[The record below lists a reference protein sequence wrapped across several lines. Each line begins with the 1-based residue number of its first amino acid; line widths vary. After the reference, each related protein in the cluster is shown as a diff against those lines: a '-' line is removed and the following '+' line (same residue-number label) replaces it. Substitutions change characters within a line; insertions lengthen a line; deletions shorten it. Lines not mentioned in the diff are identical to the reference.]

1 MRFRIERITDC
12 EFCNLNID
20 YGFYNTPVGEIL
32 IASTVRGI
40 CCIELA
46 DNRDEALQLLC
57 KRFAKSSHRDEA
69 LQLLCKRFAKSSQQ
83 IHPAEFHN
91 QALRFFNK
99 DERLSSDEI
108 VLHLYGTDFQMKVWR
123 ALLEIPFGKTST
135 YSDIAKAINNPR
147 ALRAVGTAIGR
158 NPVAILVPC
167 HRVLRSDGGIGGYY
181 WGIEKKKILLEWEG
195 DMP

>member
-1 MRFRIERITDC
+1 MRFRIERMTDS
-12 EFCNLNID
+12 EFRNLNID

-32 IASTVRGI
+32 VASTSRGI

-57 KRFAKSSHRDEA
+57 KRFAKSFQREGHTEYHD
-69 LQLLCKRFAKSSQQ
+69 L
-83 IHPAEFHN
+83 
-91 QALRFFNK
+91 ALRFFCKN
-99 DERLSSDEI
+99 ERQSSEET
-108 VLHLYGTDFQMKVWR
+108 VLHLYGTDFQIDVWG
-123 ALLEIPFGKTST
+123 ALLDIPFGKTST
-135 YSDIAKAINNPR
+135 YSEIAMAINNPR

-181 WGIEKKKILLEWEG
+181 WGIEKKKKLLEWERCV
-195 DMP
+195 

>member
-1 MRFRIERITDC
+1 MRFRIERMTDS
-12 EFCNLNID
+12 EFRNLNID
-20 YGFYNTPVGEIL
+20 YGFYNTSVGEIL

-40 CCIELA
+40 CCIEFA
-46 DNRDEALQLLC
+46 DN
-57 KRFAKSSHRDEA
+57 RDEA

>member
-1 MRFRIERITDC
+1 MRFRIERMTDS
-12 EFCNLNID
+12 EFSNLKID

-40 CCIELA
+40 CCIEFA
-46 DNRDEALQLLC
+46 DNRDEALQLLY
-57 KRFAKSSHRDEA
+57 
-69 LQLLCKRFAKSSQQ
+69 KRFAKSSQQ

-91 QALRFFNK
+91 LALRFFDK
-99 DERLSSDEI
+99 DGRLSSDEI
-108 VLHLYGTDFQMKVWR
+108 VLHLYGTDFQMEVWR

>member
-1 MRFRIERITDC
+1 MRFRIERMTYS
-12 EFCNLNID
+12 EFRNLNID

-40 CCIELA
+40 CCIEFA
-46 DNRDEALQLLC
+46 DN
-57 KRFAKSSHRDEA
+57 RDEA

-83 IHPAEFHN
+83 IHSTEFHN

-108 VLHLYGTDFQMKVWR
+108 VLHLYGTDFQMEVWR

>member
-1 MRFRIERITDC
+1 MRFRIERMTDC
-12 EFCNLNID
+12 EFRNLNID
-20 YGFYNTPVGEIL
+20 YGFYNTSVGEIL

-40 CCIELA
+40 CCIEFA
-46 DNRDEALQLLC
+46 DN
-57 KRFAKSSHRDEA
+57 RDEA

>member
-1 MRFRIERITDC
+1 MRFRIERMTDS
-12 EFCNLNID
+12 EFRNLNID

-40 CCIELA
+40 CCIEFA
-46 DNRDEALQLLC
+46 DN
-57 KRFAKSSHRDEA
+57 RDEA

-91 QALRFFNK
+91 QALRFFDK
-99 DERLSSDEI
+99 DGRLSSDEI
-108 VLHLYGTDFQMKVWR
+108 VLHLYGTDFQMEVWR

>member
-1 MRFRIERITDC
+1 MRFRIERMTDC
-12 EFCNLNID
+12 EFRNLNID

-57 KRFAKSSHRDEA
+57 R
-69 LQLLCKRFAKSSQQ
+69 RFAKSSQQ
-83 IHPAEFHN
+83 IHPTEFHN
-91 QALRFFNK
+91 QALRFFDK
-99 DERLSSDEI
+99 DGRLSSDEI
-108 VLHLYGTDFQMKVWR
+108 VLHLYGTDFQIEVWR

-181 WGIEKKKILLEWEG
+181 WGIEKKKKLLWLENILDREN
-195 DMP
+195 

>member
-1 MRFRIERITDC
+1 MRFRIERMTDS
-12 EFCNLNID
+12 EFRNLNID

-32 IASTVRGI
+32 IASTVCGI
-40 CCIELA
+40 CCIEFA
-46 DNRDEALQLLC
+46 DN
-57 KRFAKSSHRDEA
+57 RDEA

-83 IHPAEFHN
+83 IHPTEFHN
-91 QALRFFNK
+91 QALRFFDK
-99 DERLSSDEI
+99 DGRLSSDEI
-108 VLHLYGTDFQMKVWR
+108 VLHLYGTDFQIEVWR

-135 YSDIAKAINNPR
+135 YSDIAKAINNPH

>member
-1 MRFRIERITDC
+1 MRFRIERMTDS
-12 EFCNLNID
+12 EFRNLNID

-40 CCIELA
+40 CCIEFA
-46 DNRDEALQLLC
+46 DN
-57 KRFAKSSHRDEA
+57 RDEA

-83 IHPAEFHN
+83 IHPTEFHN
-91 QALRFFNK
+91 QALRFFDK
-99 DERLSSDEI
+99 DGRLSSDEI
-108 VLHLYGTDFQMKVWR
+108 VLHLYGTDFQIEVWR

-135 YSDIAKAINNPR
+135 YSDIAKAINNPH

>member
-12 EFCNLNID
+12 EFCNLKID

-57 KRFAKSSHRDEA
+57 KRFAKSS
-69 LQLLCKRFAKSSQQ
+69 QQ
-83 IHPAEFHN
+83 IHSTEFHN

-99 DERLSSDEI
+99 DERMSSNEI
-108 VLHLYGTDFQMKVWR
+108 VLHLYGTDFQIEVWR
-123 ALLEIPFGKTST
+123 ALLEIPFGNTST
-135 YSDIAKAINNPR
+135 YSDIAKAINKKFVR
-147 ALRAVGTAIGR
+147 IKKDISLIDYIAECMGCEYI
-158 NPVAILVPC
+158 
-167 HRVLRSDGGIGGYY
+167 SDLNFLD
-181 WGIEKKKILLEWEG
+181 KI
-195 DMP
+195 

>member
-1 MRFRIERITDC
+1 M
-12 EFCNLNID
+12 
-20 YGFYNTPVGEIL
+20 
-32 IASTVRGI
+32 
-40 CCIELA
+40 
-46 DNRDEALQLLC
+46 
-57 KRFAKSSHRDEA
+57 SS
-69 LQLLCKRFAKSSQQ
+69 
-83 IHPAEFHN
+83 N
-91 QALRFFNK
+91 
-99 DERLSSDEI
+99 EI
-108 VLHLYGTDFQMKVWR
+108 VLHLYGTDFQIKVWR
-123 ALLEIPFGKTST
+123 ALLEIPFGNTST

>member
-1 MRFRIERITDC
+1 MRFRIERMTDS
-12 EFCNLNID
+12 EFRNLNID

-40 CCIELA
+40 CCIEFA
-46 DNRDEALQLLC
+46 DN
-57 KRFAKSSHRDEA
+57 RDEA

-83 IHPAEFHN
+83 IHPTEFHN
-91 QALRFFNK
+91 QALRFFDK
-99 DERLSSDEI
+99 DGRLSSDEI
-108 VLHLYGTDFQMKVWR
+108 VLHLYGTDFQIEVWR

-147 ALRAVGTAIGR
+147 AMRAVGTAIGR

>member
-12 EFCNLNID
+12 EFRNLNID

-57 KRFAKSSHRDEA
+57 KRFAKSRTDLKRTPFHELA
-69 LQLLCKRFAKSSQQ
+69 LKA
-83 IHPAEFHN
+83 IN
-91 QALRFFNK
+91 N
-99 DERLSSDEI
+99 DDSSDEI
-108 VLHLYGTDFQMKVWR
+108 VLHLHGTEFQIQVWK
-123 ALLEIPFGKTST
+123 ALLEIPFGETST

-158 NPVAILVPC
+158 NPVAILIPC

-181 WGIEKKKILLEWEG
+181 WGIEKKKKLLEWEKCV
-195 DMP
+195 

>member
-1 MRFRIERITDC
+1 MRFRIERMTDS
-12 EFCNLNID
+12 EFRNLNID
-20 YGFYNTPVGEIL
+20 YGFYNTSVGEIL

-40 CCIELA
+40 CCIEFA
-46 DNRDEALQLLC
+46 DN
-57 KRFAKSSHRDEA
+57 RDEA

-83 IHPAEFHN
+83 IHPTEFHN
-91 QALRFFNK
+91 QALRFFDK
-99 DERLSSDEI
+99 DGRLSSDEI
-108 VLHLYGTDFQMKVWR
+108 VLHLYGTDFQIEVWR

-135 YSDIAKAINNPR
+135 YSDIAKAINNPH

>member
-1 MRFRIERITDC
+1 MRFRIERMTDC
-12 EFCNLNID
+12 EFRNLNID

-40 CCIELA
+40 CCIEFA
-46 DNRDEALQLLC
+46 DN
-57 KRFAKSSHRDEA
+57 RDEA

-83 IHPAEFHN
+83 IHSTEFHN
-91 QALRFFNK
+91 QALRFFGK
-99 DERLSSDEI
+99 DGRLSSDEI
-108 VLHLYGTDFQMKVWR
+108 VLHLYGTDFQIEVWR